1 MQGLQFV
8 LVRQGGLGVSI
19 ARGSGFT
26 IQRLGKGLDGYQ
38 QWSAPCFCTIQNVGL
53 GFTVG
58 TQSHAFSL
66 LHSP

>member
-8 LVRQGGLGVSI
+8 VVRQGGLGVSI

-53 GFTVG
+53 GLTVG
-58 TQSHAFSL
+58 MPSQTFQLMHCL
-66 LHSP
+66 